1 MRPLQARDGSATR
14 SAYASESKRKL
25 MEELLT
31 LKSEVTQLRKAA
43 ELSEETQDQYD
54 SKGTVLKQLREQIL
68 SLRDN
73 QNKLQKKYDA

>member
-1 MRPLQARDGSATR
+1 
-14 SAYASESKRKL
+14 

-43 ELSEETQDQYD
+43 ELSEETHDQYD
-54 SKGTVLKQLREQIL
+54 SKGTILKQLREQIL

-73 QNKLQKKYDA
+73 QNELQKKYDA